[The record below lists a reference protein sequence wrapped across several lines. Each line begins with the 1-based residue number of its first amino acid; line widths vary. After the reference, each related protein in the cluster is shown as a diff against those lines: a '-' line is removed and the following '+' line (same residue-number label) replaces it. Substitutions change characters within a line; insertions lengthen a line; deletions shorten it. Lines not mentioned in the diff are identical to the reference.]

1 MCNFC
6 KLNKDICKY
15 QIKKGAKMK
24 NSSKSIIINNSLKLD
39 LDFNSSQND
48 LLAQLQLALKHVI
61 MQFSGLLPAVVIED
75 MCYMLEDYL
84 TNQN

>member
-1 MCNFC
+1 
-6 KLNKDICKY
+6 
-15 QIKKGAKMK
+15 MK
-24 NSSKSIIINNSLKLD
+24 NSSKSIIINNSFKLD
-39 LDFNSSQND
+39 LDNNSNQND